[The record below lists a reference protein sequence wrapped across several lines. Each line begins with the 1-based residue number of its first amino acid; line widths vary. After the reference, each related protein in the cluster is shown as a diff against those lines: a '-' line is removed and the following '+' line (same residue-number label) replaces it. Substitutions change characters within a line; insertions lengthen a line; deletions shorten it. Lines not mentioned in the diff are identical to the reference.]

1 MLTTGI
7 KAVTEVTVDESN
19 TAKSMGSGSLDVFA
33 TPAMIAL
40 IEKAAC
46 NVLEGKLGDG
56 MTSVGTKLDVAHIA
70 ATPEGMKVTAE
81 AELIEID
88 DRRLVFSVI
97 AKDEKGIIGKGTHE
111 RFIVNAEKFTAK
123 TYSKV

>member
-7 KAVTEVTVDESN
+7 KAVSEVTVDKSN

-46 NVLEGKLGDG
+46 NVLSGKLGEG
-56 MTSVGTKLDVAHIA
+56 MPSVGTKLDIAHTA
-70 ATPEGMKVTAE
+70 ATPVGMKVTAE

-88 DRRLVFSVI
+88 DRRLVFAVI
-97 AKDEKGIIGKGTHE
+97 AKDEKGVIGKGTHE

-123 TYSKV
+123 TYNKV